1 MPKPI
6 INTNNKQQFL
16 SEDLSLKE
24 HAVFKSPELVFRKKR
39 SQEYINIIKNID
51 IDYAKVSQDKINECV
66 KKLQESAPE
75 AIFDESF
82 IGVLGKCELGAEY
95 DVHTIS
101 KNFVFGIDEVTH
113 QFGFGRMI
121 LQHFKI
127 GESLP
132 SELEK
137 GRSLAANPSYLF
149 VEVYNDKLIAVQT
162 DGTVAI
168 IKD

>member
-6 INTNNKQQFL
+6 INTNNKQKFL
-16 SEDLSLKE
+16 SDNLSLKE
-24 HAVFKSPELVFRKKR
+24 RAVFKSPELTFRKQR
-39 SQEYINIIKNID
+39 SQAYINLIKNID
-51 IDYAKVSQDKINECV
+51 NDYAKVSEDKINELV
-66 KKLQESAPE
+66 KKLQEAAPD
-75 AIFDESF
+75 AIFDETF
-82 IGVLGKCELGAEY
+82 IGVLGKCHLGAEY

-121 LQHFKI
+121 LKHFKF

-132 SELEK
+132 DGLEK
-137 GRSLAANPSYLF
+137 GRSLATNPGYLF
-149 VEVYNDKLIAVQT
+149 VEVYNDKLIAVQA